1 MIEKKRLASFFL
13 LISLLY
19 SLMKY
24 FNFGNTETALYF
36 IGAIIISRLIPFNN
50 DKNINKKYFLLW
62 SFIPLLLMTAYMG
75 IFLIFG
81 DFDFGAILYHMEM
94 GVDGGRPT
102 VQGNRV
108 VFLVLSFFSFLIP
121 MLFFK
126 RHDKRFI
133 IIDPLIAILLLL
145 LNPFFWN
152 VYDFYYGKK
161 DLTLFENYVQPPLQ
175 FADDKTKKNII
186 IIYAESTERTFA
198 EIEHGEQIFTEF
210 LELASAGIEIQG
222 LRQVTNTGWTMAGFM
237 ASQCGVPLQPRGLY
251 RRNNFSHYKDFFTG
265 INCLPD
271 ILSANG
277 YYTEYMNGGERNF
290 AGLGAYLDSHHFNR
304 TTHFDDY
311 KNLAGDYTSYWGLY
325 DDTLLG
331 LAEKRI
337 EELHQKE
344 QPFAFFM
351 ATIGG
356 HASSG
361 FPTRSCQKNIEQ
373 GNLSRMQ
380 FAIKCSGYHIQK
392 TIATLRSKGLLK
404 NTILV
409 IHNDH
414 LIMDNPHSDE
424 LNKFNRMN
432 YFTVIGDTIKPR
444 IIKREAA
451 MFDLFPTILELLDMN
466 LPEGRAGVGR
476 SLFNSTPNMMEQ
488 LGQEKLNEVIRRD
501 LFLRKKIWNEKR
513 PEIQSKL

>member
-13 LISLLY
+13 MVSLLY
-19 SLMKY
+19 SLGKY
-24 FNFGNTETALYF
+24 FDLGNIETVLYF
-36 IGAIIISRLIPFNN
+36 IGAIIISRLIPFN
-50 DKNINKKYFLLW
+50 DDRNINKRYYLLW

-81 DFDFGAILYHMEM
+81 DFDFGAVLYHMEM

-108 VFLVLSFFSFLIP
+108 VFLVLSFLSFLIP

-126 RHDKRFI
+126 RHDKRFKTL
-133 IIDPLIAILLLL
+133 DPLIAVILLI

-152 VYDFYYGKK
+152 VYDFYYGRK
-161 DLTLFENYVQPPLQ
+161 DQTLFENYVQPPLQ
-175 FADDKTKKNII
+175 FANGVNKKNII

-198 EIEHGEQIFTEF
+198 EIEHGEEIFAEF
-210 LELASAGIEIQG
+210 LELAATGIEAQG

-237 ASQCGVPLQPRGLY
+237 TSQCGVPLQPRGLY
-251 RRNNFSHYKDFFTG
+251 RGNNFSRHKDFFTG
-265 INCLPD
+265 IYCLPD

-277 YYTEYMNGGERNF
+277 YHTEYMNGGGRNF
-290 AGLGAYLDSHHFNR
+290 AGLGAYLDDHHFNR
-304 TTHFDDY
+304 TTHFDNY
-311 KNLAGDYTSYWGLY
+311 EKLAGDYTSYWGLY
-325 DDTLLG
+325 DDTLLD

-337 EELHQKE
+337 EELHQEE

-361 FPTRSCQKNIEQ
+361 FPTRTCKKNIEQ
-373 GNLSRMQ
+373 GNLSGMQ

-392 TIATLRSKGLLK
+392 TIETLRAKGLLE
-404 NTILV
+404 NTIV
-409 IHNDH
+409 VVHNDH

-424 LNKFNRMN
+424 LNQFNRMD
-432 YFTVIGDTIKPR
+432 YFTVVGDGIEPR
-444 IIKREAA
+444 VIKREAA
-451 MFDLFPTILELLDMN
+451 MFDLFPTILELLGMN
-466 LPEGRAGVGR
+466 LPDGRAGVGR
-476 SLFNSTPNMMEQ
+476 SLFNGNKNMMEE
-488 LGQEKLNEVIRRD
+488 LGPDKLNEVIRKDRS
-501 LFLRKKIWNEKR
+501 LRQKMWNEKR
-513 PEIQSKL
+513 PEL